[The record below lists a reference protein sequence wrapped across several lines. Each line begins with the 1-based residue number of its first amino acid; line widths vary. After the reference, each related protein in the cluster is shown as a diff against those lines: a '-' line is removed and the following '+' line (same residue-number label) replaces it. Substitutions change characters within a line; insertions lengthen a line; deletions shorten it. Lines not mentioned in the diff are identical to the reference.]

1 VTTEPNS
8 APDRRAAVQEA
19 ADASAAS
26 YAGDA
31 TIDLKRNLRAELESR
46 GVDSIDEAWIDEV
59 TERIREG
66 REVVVGEHD
75 GSIDAGED
83 QDR

>member
-1 VTTEPNS
+1 VTSEPNS
-8 APDRRAAVQEA
+8 APDRPAAIQEA
-19 ADASAAS
+19 VDATAAS

-46 GVDSIDEAWIDEV
+46 GVASIDEAWIDEV
-59 TERIREG
+59 TEKIREG

-75 GSIDAGED
+75 GSIDAVED
-83 QDR
+83 QDG